1 MSRKIKFRGWDAR
14 VKRMEDD
21 LSVRSWLFQNL
32 DQSPELTIMQYTG
45 LKDKN
50 DKEIYEGDIL
60 KGAYNDHLYVVEFKC
75 GEFICEKGIHILGRS
90 LWDKTEIVGN
100 ICENPELIQKQPT

>member
-1 MSRKIKFRGWDAR
+1 MGRELKFRGWNANM
-14 VKRMEDD
+14 KRMEND
-21 LSVRSWLFQNL
+21 LSVRSWLFNYL
-32 DQSPELTIMQYTG
+32 DQFPELIIMQYTS

-50 DKEIYEGDIL
+50 GKEIYEGDIL
-60 KGAYNDHLYVVEFKC
+60 KGAYNDHLYLVEFKR

-100 ICENPELIQKQPT
+100 IYENPELFQLNA